1 MTDESAV
8 GAASRQLLP
17 TATARQTW
25 AALRAEFAR
34 LPGLSAAATTLLVAA
49 AATGLVAPWVLG
61 RLVDDVIAGSDTPR
75 IVAWAGV
82 IAGAA
87 VLAGVLTAIGA
98 ALTARLGETVLAR
111 LRERVL
117 DRALHLPSATLERA
131 GTGDLVAR
139 AGDDVAVVTNVIATS
154 GPAFLGA
161 LLSIVLTAVG
171 LFALDWRL
179 GLAGLAAAPAY
190 ALALRWY
197 LRRSVPYYARE
208 RVATGERT
216 QAMAGALRGSATV
229 RAYRLEDA
237 HVGGIA
243 DRSTAARDLS
253 LEIFNLHTRFG
264 LRINRSEF
272 VGLAAVLLAGFLL
285 VRDDLATVGAAT
297 TAALYFHR
305 LFNPIGLL
313 LLQSDSVLQAGA
325 SLARLVGVT
334 ALPAAVPA
342 AAVPGS
348 ASAGSASPGGSAP
361 GSSASVGPARDIAR
375 PGGSG
380 AGRPR
385 RSVGRAGPGPAALEV
400 AVDRHRY
407 DDGPV
412 VLRDVALS
420 LAPGERV
427 ALVGASGAGKSTLA
441 GIAAGIIAPTR
452 GAVSLRGVPLGDLD
466 EHRVRR
472 EIALISQE
480 VHVFAGTLGDDLR
493 LADPGATDAEV
504 TAALDLVGVT
514 DWLRTLPDGLD
525 TCVGEGGRQ
534 LTAAQ
539 AQQLALARLVL
550 ADPAVA
556 VLDEATAEAGSAGAR
571 DLERAAT
578 AATEGRTT
586 LIVAHRLSQAAT
598 ADRVVVLEHG
608 RIVEHGTHEQL
619 LAAGGGYSRLWRS
632 WRTPGPVL
640 PKERDGE
647 EAAARRT
654 RPDAAPDRGA
664 GATHAPA

>member
-1 MTDESAV
+1 MTDASTGV
-8 GAASRQLLP
+8 GVESRQLLP

-34 LPGLSAAATTLLVAA
+34 LPGLSAAAGTLLVAA

-61 RLVDDVIAGSDTPR
+61 RLVDDVIAGSDTTQ
-75 IVAWAGV
+75 IVARAGV

-98 ALTARLGETVLAR
+98 AVAARLGETVLAR

-131 GTGDLVAR
+131 GTGDLIAR
-139 AGDDVAVVTNVIATS
+139 AGDDVAVATNVISTS

-161 LLSIVLTAVG
+161 LLSIVLTAAG

-190 ALALRWY
+190 AFGLYWY
-197 LRRSVPYYARE
+197 LKRSVPYYARE
-208 RVATGERT
+208 RVATGERA

-229 RAYRLEDA
+229 RAYRMEDA
-237 HVGGIA
+237 HVARIA
-243 DRSTAARDLS
+243 DRSAVARDLS
-253 LEIFNLHTRFG
+253 LEIFSLHTRFG
-264 LRINRSEF
+264 LRVNRAEF

-334 ALPAAVPA
+334 SM
-342 AAVPGS
+342 PGS
-348 ASAGSASPGGSAP
+348 ASPDKS
-361 GSSASVGPARDIAR
+361 GPARQERSGTAE
-375 PGGSG
+375 PG
-380 AGRPR
+380 
-385 RSVGRAGPGPAALEV
+385 RSGPAGLEV
-400 AVDRHRY
+400 SVARHCY

-412 VLRDVALS
+412 VLRDIALR
-420 LAPGERV
+420 LTPGERV

-441 GIAAGIIAPTR
+441 GIAAGIIAPTD
-452 GAVSLRGVPLGDLD
+452 GSVSLRGVPLAQLG

-480 VHVFAGTLGDDLR
+480 VHVFAGTLGEDLR
-493 LADPGATDAEV
+493 LADPDATDAEL

-571 DLERAAT
+571 DLDRAAM

-598 ADRVVVLEHG
+598 ADRIVVLEHG
-608 RIVEHGTHEQL
+608 RVAEHGTHDQL
-619 LAAGGGYSRLWRS
+619 LAAGGRYSQLWRS
-632 WRTPGPVL
+632 WSTPDLMV
-640 PKERDGE
+640 PK
-647 EAAARRT
+647 
-654 RPDAAPDRGA
+654 
-664 GATHAPA
+664 

>member
-1 MTDESAV
+1 MTDPST
-8 GAASRQLLP
+8 ASGRQLLP
-17 TATARQTW
+17 TATGRQTW
-25 AALRAEFAR
+25 AALRIELSR
-34 LPGLSAAATTLLVAA
+34 LPLLSAVAGTLLVAA
-49 AATGLVAPWVLG
+49 SATGLVAPWVLG
-61 RLVDDVIAGSDTPR
+61 RLVDDVIAGTDTPQ
-75 IVAWAGV
+75 VVTWAGV

-87 VLAGVLTAIGA
+87 VLAGLLTAAGA
-98 ALTARLGETVLAR
+98 AVSARLGETVLAR

-161 LLSIVLTAVG
+161 TLSIVLTALG

-179 GLAGLAAAPAY
+179 GIAGLAAAPAY

-197 LRRSVPYYARE
+197 LTRSAPYYARE

-216 QAMAGALRGSATV
+216 QATAEALRGAATV
-229 RAYRLEDA
+229 RAYRMEDA
-237 HVGGIA
+237 NVARIA
-243 DRSTAARDLS
+243 ARSGVARDLS
-253 LEIFNLHTRFG
+253 LEIFGLFTRFG

-285 VRDDLATVGAAT
+285 VREDLSTVGAAT

-313 LLQSDSVLQAGA
+313 LFESDSVLQAGA

-334 ALPAAVPA
+334 TLPDT
-342 AAVPGS
+342 
-348 ASAGSASPGGSAP
+348 ASPDGRR
-361 GSSASVGPARDIAR
+361 PARPER
-375 PGGSG
+375 PE
-380 AGRPR
+380 
-385 RSVGRAGPGPAALEV
+385 PAALEV
-400 AVDRHRY
+400 TVAQHRY

-412 VLRDVALS
+412 VLRDVALR
-420 LAPGERV
+420 LTPGERV

-441 GIAAGIIAPTR
+441 GIIAGIVEPSQGSVR
-452 GAVSLRGVPLGDLD
+452 LRGVPLAHLG
-466 EHRVRR
+466 EHQLRR

-480 VHVFAGTLGDDLR
+480 VHVFAGPLAEDLR
-493 LADPGATDAEV
+493 LADPDATDAEL
-504 TAALDLVGVT
+504 TRALDLVGAT
-514 DWLRTLPDGLD
+514 GWLRTLPDGLA
-525 TCVGEGGRQ
+525 TAVGEGGRQ

-539 AQQLALARLVL
+539 AQHLALARLVL

-571 DLERAAT
+571 DLDRAAV

-586 LIVAHRLSQAAT
+586 LVVAHRLSQAAT
-598 ADRVVVLEHG
+598 ADRIVVLDQG
-608 RIVEHGTHEQL
+608 RVAEHGTHAEL
-619 LAAGGGYSRLWRS
+619 LAAGGGYSNLWRS
-632 WRTPGPVL
+632 WRTPEPV
-640 PKERDGE
+640 PPPARKSTERILDHGHPNVG
-647 EAAARRT
+647 APGTFPDPPATT
-654 RPDAAPDRGA
+654 RVRG
-664 GATHAPA
+664 

>member
-1 MTDESAV
+1 MTDTQ
-8 GAASRQLLP
+8 SRRLLP
-17 TATARQTW
+17 TATSGQTW

-34 LPGLSAAATTLLVAA
+34 LPGLSAIAVTLLVAA
-49 AATGLVAPWVLG
+49 SATGLVAPWVLG
-61 RLVDDVIAGSDTPR
+61 RLVDDVIAGSGTAR

-87 VLAGVLTAIGA
+87 VLAGLLTAAGA
-98 ALTARLGETVLAR
+98 AVAARLGETVLAR

-131 GTGDLVAR
+131 GTGDLIAR
-139 AGDDVAVVTNVIATS
+139 AGDDVAVVTNVITTS

-161 LLSIVLTAVG
+161 LLSIVLTAAG
-171 LFALDWRL
+171 LFVLDWRL

-190 ALALRWY
+190 AVALRWY
-197 LRRSVPYYARE
+197 LKRSVPYYARE
-208 RVATGERT
+208 RVATGERA
-216 QAMAGALRGSATV
+216 QAMAGALRGAATV
-229 RAYRLEDA
+229 RAYRMEDA
-237 HVGGIA
+237 HVARIA
-243 DRSTAARDLS
+243 DRSATARDLS

-272 VGLAAVLLAGFLL
+272 VGLAAVLLVGFLL
-285 VRDDLATVGAAT
+285 VRDGLSTVGAAT

-334 ALPAAVPA
+334 SLPAASD
-342 AAVPGS
+342 GS
-348 ASAGSASPGGSAP
+348 E
-361 GSSASVGPARDIAR
+361 PARSEA
-375 PGGSG
+375 SEV
-380 AGRPR
+380 A
-385 RSVGRAGPGPAALEV
+385 AETEPAALEV
-400 AVDRHRY
+400 IIAGHHY

-412 VLRDVALS
+412 VLRDIALR

-441 GIAAGIIAPTR
+441 GITAGIIAPADGSVR
-452 GAVSLRGVPLGDLD
+452 LRGVPLAHLG

-480 VHVFAGTLGDDLR
+480 VHVFAGPLRDDLR
-493 LADPGATDAEV
+493 LADPDATDAEM
-504 TAALDLVGVT
+504 TSALDLVGAT
-514 DWLRTLPDGLD
+514 SWLRTLPDGLD
-525 TCVGEGGRQ
+525 TGVGEGGRH

-550 ADPAVA
+550 ADPSVA
-556 VLDEATAEAGSAGAR
+556 ILDEATAEAGSAGAR
-571 DLERAAT
+571 DLDRAAV

-608 RIVEHGTHEQL
+608 RVAEQGTHDEL
-619 LAAGGGYSRLWRS
+619 LQTGGGYSQLWRS
-632 WRTPGPVL
+632 WSTPDLVV
-640 PKERDGE
+640 PKERQSQE
-647 EAAARRT
+647 YVQH
-654 RPDAAPDRGA
+654 DAPSDV
-664 GATHAPA
+664 

>member
-1 MTDESAV
+1 MTSEPTT
-8 GAASRQLLP
+8 RQLLP
-17 TATARQTW
+17 TATGRQTW
-25 AALRAEFAR
+25 ATLRGELAL
-34 LPGLSAAATTLLVAA
+34 LPRLSAVAGTLLIAA

-61 RLVDDVIAGSDTPR
+61 RLVDDVIAGTDTPR
-75 IVAWAGV
+75 VIAWAAV

-87 VLAGVLTAIGA
+87 VLAGLLTAVGA
-98 ALTARLGETVLAR
+98 AVAARLGETVLAR

-161 LLSIVLTAVG
+161 LLSVVLTAAG

-179 GLAGLAAAPAY
+179 GIAGLVAAPAY
-190 ALALRWY
+190 AVALRWY
-197 LRRSVPYYARE
+197 LKRSVPYYARE
-208 RVATGERT
+208 RVATGERA
-216 QAMAGALRGSATV
+216 QATAEALRGAATV
-229 RAYRLEDA
+229 RAYRMEDA
-237 HVGGIA
+237 HVARIA
-243 DRSTAARDLS
+243 ERSGVARDLS
-253 LEIFNLHTRFG
+253 LEIFGLYTRFG

-285 VRDDLATVGAAT
+285 VRGDLATVGAAT

-313 LLQSDSVLQAGA
+313 LFESDSVLQAGA

-334 ALPAAVPA
+334 TLPDTAAPA
-342 AAVPGS
+342 GTEPN
-348 ASAGSASPGGSAP
+348 
-361 GSSASVGPARDIAR
+361 RHDR
-375 PGGSG
+375 G
-380 AGRPR
+380 A
-385 RSVGRAGPGPAALEV
+385 PAALEV
-400 AVDRHRY
+400 TVRQHRY

-412 VLRDVALS
+412 VLRDIALR

-441 GIAAGIIAPTR
+441 GIIAGIIAPTD
-452 GAVSLRGVPLGDLD
+452 GAATLRGVPLTQLD
-466 EHRVRR
+466 EHRLRR

-480 VHVFAGTLGDDLR
+480 VHVFAGPLGDDLR
-493 LADPGATDAEV
+493 LADPDATDAEIA
-504 TAALDLVGVT
+504 AALDLVGATEWV
-514 DWLRTLPDGLD
+514 RTLPDGLA
-525 TCVGEGGRQ
+525 TAVGEGGRQ
-534 LTAAQ
+534 LTSAQ
-539 AQQLALARLVL
+539 AQQLALARLIL

-571 DLERAAT
+571 DLDRAAV

-598 ADRVVVLEHG
+598 ADRIVVLDQG
-608 RIVEHGTHEQL
+608 RVAEHGTHAEL
-619 LAAGGGYSRLWRS
+619 LRAGGGYSKLWRS
-632 WRTPGPVL
+632 WSMPDPVV
-640 PKERDGE
+640 PRERESADQPVP
-647 EAAARRT
+647 R
-654 RPDAAPDRGA
+654 
-664 GATHAPA
+664 

>member
-1 MTDESAV
+1 MTEASIE
-8 GAASRQLLP
+8 SRQLLP

-25 AALRAEFAR
+25 VALRSEAGR
-34 LPGLSAAATTLLVAA
+34 LPRLSVTAGTLLVAA

-87 VLAGVLTAIGA
+87 VLAGLLTAVGA
-98 ALTARLGETVLAR
+98 AVAARLGETVLAR

-161 LLSIVLTAVG
+161 LLSVVLTALG

-179 GLAGLAAAPAY
+179 GIAGLVAAPAY
-190 ALALRWY
+190 AVALRWY
-197 LRRSVPYYARE
+197 LKRSIPYYARE
-208 RVATGERT
+208 RVATGERA
-216 QAMAGALRGSATV
+216 QATAEALRGSATV
-229 RAYRLEDA
+229 RAYRMEDA
-237 HVGGIA
+237 HVARIA
-243 DRSTAARDLS
+243 GRSAVARDLS
-253 LEIFNLHTRFG
+253 LEIFGLFTRFG

-285 VRDDLATVGAAT
+285 VRDDLVSVGAAT

-313 LLQSDSVLQAGA
+313 LFESDSVLQAGA

-334 ALPAAVPA
+334 TLPAT
-342 AAVPGS
+342 
-348 ASAGSASPGGSAP
+348 ASPE
-361 GSSASVGPARDIAR
+361 R
-375 PGGSG
+375 PE
-380 AGRPR
+380 
-385 RSVGRAGPGPAALEV
+385 RAGPEPAALEV
-400 AVDRHRY
+400 VVGQHRY

-412 VLRDVALS
+412 VLRDITLR

-441 GIAAGIIAPTR
+441 GIIAGIIAPTY
-452 GAVSLRGVPLGDLD
+452 GAVRLRGVPLADLG
-466 EHRVRR
+466 EHRLRR

-480 VHVFAGTLGDDLR
+480 VHVFAGPLADDLR
-493 LADPGATDAEV
+493 LADPDATDAEL
-504 TAALDLVGVT
+504 TAALDRVGVT
-514 DWLRTLPDGLD
+514 DWLRALPESLA
-525 TCVGEGGRQ
+525 TAVGEGGRR
-534 LTAAQ
+534 LTSAQ

-556 VLDEATAEAGSAGAR
+556 ILDEATAEAGSAGAR
-571 DLERAAT
+571 DLDRAAV

-598 ADRVVVLEHG
+598 ADRIVVLDHG
-608 RIVEHGTHEQL
+608 RIAEQGTHAEL
-619 LAAGGGYSRLWRS
+619 LQAGGGYSRLWRS
-632 WRTPGPVL
+632 WSMPHLVPRGRESTEQTRDQPV
-640 PKERDGE
+640 
-647 EAAARRT
+647 
-654 RPDAAPDRGA
+654 RG
-664 GATHAPA
+664 

>member
-8 GAASRQLLP
+8 GAAPRQLLP
-17 TATARQTW
+17 TATAGQTW

-34 LPGLSAAATTLLVAA
+34 LPALSAAAIVLLVAA

-61 RLVDDVIAGSDTPR
+61 RLVDDVVAGTDTPR

-82 IAGAA
+82 IAVAA

-117 DRALHLPSATLERA
+117 DRALHLPSATLERT

-161 LLSIVLTAVG
+161 LLSIVLTALG

-216 QAMAGALRGSATV
+216 QAMAGALRGAATV

-243 DRSTAARDLS
+243 DRSAAARDLS

-264 LRINRSEF
+264 LRMNRSEF

-313 LLQSDSVLQAGA
+313 LFQVDAVLQAGA

-342 AAVPGS
+342 GSAPAAASSGGS
-348 ASAGSASPGGSAP
+348 ASVAPAPDVAS
-361 GSSASVGPARDIAR
+361 

-380 AGRPR
+380 AGRSR
-385 RSVGRAGPGPAALEV
+385 RSAGRADTAPAALKV
-400 AVDRHRY
+400 VVDRHRY

-441 GIAAGIIAPTR
+441 GVAAGIIAPTR
-452 GAVSLRGVPLGDLD
+452 GAVSLRGVPLGDLN

-493 LADPGATDAEV
+493 LADPEATDAEV
-504 TAALDLVGVT
+504 NAALDLVGVT

-556 VLDEATAEAGSAGAR
+556 ILDEATAEAGSAGAR
-571 DLERAAT
+571 DLERAAA

-598 ADRVVVLEHG
+598 ADRIVVLERG

-632 WRTPGPVL
+632 WRTPVPVL
-640 PKERDGE
+640 P
-647 EAAARRT
+647 
-654 RPDAAPDRGA
+654 
-664 GATHAPA
+664 

>member
-1 MTDESAV
+1 MSVEST
-8 GAASRQLLP
+8 AATRQLLP

-25 AALRAEFAR
+25 AALRVEFVR
-34 LPGLSAAATTLLVAA
+34 LPGLSATAGTLLVAA
-49 AATGLVAPWVLG
+49 SATGLVAPWVLG

-161 LLSIVLTAVG
+161 LLSIVLTATG

-190 ALALRWY
+190 AMALSWY

-208 RVATGERT
+208 RVATGERA
-216 QAMAGALRGSATV
+216 QVMAGALRGAATV
-229 RAYRLEDA
+229 RAYRTEDA
-237 HVGGIA
+237 HVGRIA
-243 DRSTAARDLS
+243 HRSAAARDLS
-253 LEIFNLHTRFG
+253 LEIFSLHMRLG
-264 LRINRSEF
+264 LRMNRSEF
-272 VGLAAVLLAGFLL
+272 VGLAAVLLVGFLL

-313 LLQSDSVLQAGA
+313 LFQSDSVLQAGA

-334 ALPAAVPA
+334 SLPGA
-342 AAVPGS
+342 
-348 ASAGSASPGGSAP
+348 ASPDGC
-361 GSSASVGPARDIAR
+361 GPATPRR
-375 PGGSG
+375 PGAAEPG
-380 AGRPR
+380 
-385 RSVGRAGPGPAALEV
+385 GPGPATLEV
-400 AVDRHRY
+400 VVDRHRY

-412 VLRDVALS
+412 VLRDVTLT

-452 GAVSLRGVPLGDLD
+452 GAVSLRGVPLADLD

-493 LADPGATDAEV
+493 LANPDATDAEL

-514 DWLRTLPDGLD
+514 NWLRALPDGLD
-525 TCVGEGGRQ
+525 TRVGEGGRH

-571 DLERAAT
+571 DLDRAAT

-598 ADRVVVLEHG
+598 ADRIVVMEHG
-608 RIVEHGTHEQL
+608 RVVEHGTHGQL
-619 LAAGGGYSRLWRS
+619 LESGGGYSRLWRS
-632 WRTPGPVL
+632 WSTPGPVL
-640 PKERDGE
+640 AKGRDSE
-647 EAAARRT
+647 EPAAAPRR
-654 RPDAAPDRGA
+654 PLGVSPG
-664 GATHAPA
+664 

>member
-1 MTDESAV
+1 MTSEPIT
-8 GAASRQLLP
+8 RHLLP
-17 TATARQTW
+17 TATGRQTW
-25 AALRAEFAR
+25 AALRTELAL
-34 LPGLSAAATTLLVAA
+34 LPGLSAVAGTLLVVA

-61 RLVDDVIAGSDTPR
+61 RLVDDVIAGTDTPR
-75 IVAWAGV
+75 VIAWAGV

-87 VLAGVLTAIGA
+87 VLAGLLTAAGA
-98 ALTARLGETVLAR
+98 AVAARLGETVLAR

-161 LLSIVLTAVG
+161 LLSVVLTAAG

-179 GLAGLAAAPAY
+179 GIAGLVAAPAY
-190 ALALRWY
+190 AVALRWY
-197 LRRSVPYYARE
+197 LKRSVPYYARE
-208 RVATGERT
+208 RVATGERA
-216 QAMAGALRGSATV
+216 QATAEALRGAATV
-229 RAYRLEDA
+229 RAYRMEDA
-237 HVGGIA
+237 HVARIA
-243 DRSTAARDLS
+243 ERSGVARDLS
-253 LEIFNLHTRFG
+253 LEIFGLYTRFG

-285 VRDDLATVGAAT
+285 VRGDLATVGAAT

-313 LLQSDSVLQAGA
+313 LFESDSVLQAGA

-334 ALPAAVPA
+334 TLPDTATPA
-342 AAVPGS
+342 GTATK
-348 ASAGSASPGGSAP
+348 
-361 GSSASVGPARDIAR
+361 RHDR
-375 PGGSG
+375 G
-380 AGRPR
+380 A
-385 RSVGRAGPGPAALEV
+385 PAALEV
-400 AVDRHRY
+400 TVGQHRY

-412 VLRDVALS
+412 VLRDIRLR

-441 GIAAGIIAPTR
+441 GIIAGIIAPTD
-452 GAVSLRGVPLGDLD
+452 GAVTLRGVPLTQLD
-466 EHRVRR
+466 EHRLRR

-480 VHVFAGTLGDDLR
+480 VHVFAGPLADDLR
-493 LADPGATDAEV
+493 LADPDATDAEIA
-504 TAALDLVGVT
+504 AALDVVGATEWV
-514 DWLRTLPDGLD
+514 RTLPEGLA
-525 TCVGEGGRQ
+525 TAVGEGGRQ
-534 LTAAQ
+534 LTSAQ
-539 AQQLALARLVL
+539 AQQLALARLIL

-571 DLERAAT
+571 DLDRAAV

-598 ADRVVVLEHG
+598 ADRIVVLDQG
-608 RIVEHGTHEQL
+608 RVAEHGTHAEL
-619 LAAGGGYSRLWRS
+619 LTAGGGYSQLWRS
-632 WRTPGPVL
+632 WSMPDPVV
-640 PKERDGE
+640 PRERESADQ
-647 EAAARRT
+647 
-654 RPDAAPDRGA
+654 PVWS
-664 GATHAPA
+664 

>member
-1 MTDESAV
+1 MTDEPTMI
-8 GAASRQLLP
+8 GAESRQLLP

-34 LPGLSAAATTLLVAA
+34 LPGLSAVAVTLLVAA

-61 RLVDDVIAGSDTPR
+61 RLVDDVMAGSDTAR

-87 VLAGVLTAIGA
+87 VLAGLLTAAGA
-98 ALTARLGETVLAR
+98 AFAARLGETVLAR

-131 GTGDLVAR
+131 GTGDLIAR

-161 LLSIVLTAVG
+161 LLSIVLTAAG
-171 LFALDWRL
+171 LFVLDWRL

-197 LRRSVPYYARE
+197 LKRSVPYYARE
-208 RVATGERT
+208 RVATGERA
-216 QAMAGALRGSATV
+216 QAMAGALRGAATV
-229 RAYRLEDA
+229 RAYRMEDA
-237 HVGGIA
+237 HVARIA
-243 DRSTAARDLS
+243 DRSATARDLS
-253 LEIFNLHTRFG
+253 LEIFGLHTRFG

-285 VRDDLATVGAAT
+285 VRDDLSTVGAAT

-313 LLQSDSVLQAGA
+313 LLESDSVLQAGA

-334 ALPAAVPA
+334 SLPD
-342 AAVPGS
+342 
-348 ASAGSASPGGSAP
+348 SASPEGSVP
-361 GSSASVGPARDIAR
+361 AR
-375 PGGSG
+375 PGPS
-380 AGRPR
+380 AT
-385 RSVGRAGPGPAALEV
+385 VGTGEPEPAALEV
-400 AVDRHRY
+400 VIARHCY

-412 VLRDVALS
+412 VLQDIALR

-441 GIAAGIIAPTR
+441 SITAGIIAPAD
-452 GAVSLRGVPLGDLD
+452 GSVCLRGVPLAHLG

-480 VHVFAGTLGDDLR
+480 VHVFAGPLRDDLR
-493 LADPGATDAEV
+493 LADPDATDAEM
-504 TAALDLVGVT
+504 TAALDLVGAT
-514 DWLRTLPDGLD
+514 AWLRTLPDGLA
-525 TCVGEGGRQ
+525 TSVGEGGRH

-550 ADPAVA
+550 ADPFVA
-556 VLDEATAEAGSAGAR
+556 ILDEATAEAGSAGAR
-571 DLERAAT
+571 DLDRAAA

-608 RIVEHGTHEQL
+608 RVAEQGTHDQL
-619 LAAGGGYSRLWRS
+619 LEAGGGYSRLWRS
-632 WRTPGPVL
+632 WSTPDLAVPSSSGPLV
-640 PKERDGE
+640 
-647 EAAARRT
+647 
-654 RPDAAPDRGA
+654 
-664 GATHAPA
+664 

>member
-1 MTDESAV
+1 MTDESSTP
-8 GAASRQLLP
+8 GLRTRRLLP

-25 AALRAEFAR
+25 AALRVEFAR
-34 LPGLSAAATTLLVAA
+34 LPGLSAAAGTLLVAA

-61 RLVDDVIAGSDTPR
+61 RLVDDVIAGADTPR

-87 VLAGVLTAIGA
+87 VLAGLLTAIGA

-161 LLSIVLTAVG
+161 LLSIVLTAAG

-190 ALALRWY
+190 ALALYWY
-197 LRRSVPYYARE
+197 LKRSVPYYARE
-208 RVATGERT
+208 RVATGERA
-216 QAMAGALRGSATV
+216 QAMAGALRGAATV
-229 RAYRLEDA
+229 RAYRMEDA
-237 HVGGIA
+237 HVGRIA
-243 DRSTAARDLS
+243 DRSATARDLS
-253 LEIFNLHTRFG
+253 LEIFGLHTRFG

-334 ALPAAVPA
+334 TLPDTAAPD
-342 AAVPGS
+342 GS
-348 ASAGSASPGGSAP
+348 
-361 GSSASVGPARDIAR
+361 GPARAER
-375 PGGSG
+375 PGTG
-380 AGRPR
+380 ALE
-385 RSVGRAGPGPAALEV
+385 PAALEV
-400 AVDRHRY
+400 VVDRHCY

-412 VLRDVALS
+412 VLRDVALR

-441 GIAAGIIAPTR
+441 GVAAGIIAPTSGSVR
-452 GAVSLRGVPLGDLD
+452 LRGVPLTHLD

-493 LADPGATDAEV
+493 LADPDATDAEI
-504 TAALDLVGVT
+504 TAALDLVGVA

-525 TCVGEGGRQ
+525 TCVGEGGRHV
-534 LTAAQ
+534 TAAQ

-571 DLERAAT
+571 DLDRAAT

-608 RIVEHGTHEQL
+608 RVVEHGTHEQL

-632 WRTPGPVL
+632 WSTPDPVL
-640 PKERDGE
+640 PRGREGE
-647 EAAARRT
+647 EAAARR
-654 RPDAAPDRGA
+654 
-664 GATHAPA
+664 